1 MSRFTE
7 KMYRNARTVTT
18 GMVTGE
24 PHEPVRHT
32 WGEVHERARRIAGGL
47 AAAGVGPGD
56 AVGVLAGFPV
66 EIAPTAQGL
75 WMRGASLTMLHQPTP
90 RTDLAVWAEDTMNV
104 IGMIEAKAVIVS
116 EPFLVAIPVLEEKGI
131 TVLTVAELLAAEPID
146 PVETG
151 EDDLAL
157 MQLTSGSTGSP
168 KAVQITHRNI
178 HSNAEA
184 MFIGAEYDVEKDVM
198 VSWLPCFHD
207 MGMVGFL
214 TIPMYFGAEL
224 VKVTPM
230 DFLRD
235 TLLWAKLIDKYK
247 GTMTAAPNFAYAL
260 FAKRLRK
267 QAKPGEFDLSTLRF
281 ALSGAEPVEPADVED
296 LIDAGKPFGLQP
308 EAILPAYGMAETT
321 LAVSFSEC
329 GAGLV
334 VDEVDADLLAAL
346 RRAVPATKGNTK
358 RLATLGPLLEGLEAR
373 IIDEHGNVMPARGVG
388 VIELRGESL
397 TPGYITMGG
406 FVPAQDEHGWYD
418 TGDLGYLIDNGH
430 VVVCGRVKDVIIMAG
445 PQHLPDRHRAGRRPR
460 RGRAAGLCRR
470 RPARRRPFARDLR
483 RRGGV
488 QRLAGPARGAPHR
501 APGRPRGGDRGR
513 RAAAQRRGARARH
526 HPEDAVGQAAPGQL
540 GLAGHLTP
548 LRAACRRVTRV
559 SAGITDTVVDMT
571 PAIEAIDL
579 VKRFGDPAVVPPAVD
594 RVSFAVPPGTVL
606 GLLGPNGAGKTTTV
620 RMMTTLT
627 EPTSG
632 TARVAGYD
640 VLRATRR
647 GAPQHGAHRSGR
659 HGRRTAHR
667 PREHPDD
674 RRPLRHPAQGA
685 HPAGRSTAGAVL
697 RSPTPPTRWSSPT
710 PAGCVAASTS
720 RSACSRRRRCSSST
734 SRPPAS
740 TRAAAAICGTCC
752 AASSS
757 RAPRCC
763 SPPSTWRRPTS
774 SRTTSSSSTGAA
786 SSPRDRRWS
795 SSARP
800 AMPAW
805 WSP

>member
-1 MSRFTE
+1 MSHT
-7 KMYRNARTVTT
+7 NPSARP
-18 GMVTGE
+18 G
-24 PHEPVRHT
+24 
-32 WGEVHERARRIAGGL
+32 ARSTSGPGRIAGGL
-47 AAAGVGPGD
+47 AAAGVGHGD

-90 RTDLAVWAEDTMNV
+90 RTDLVVWAEDTMNV
-104 IGMIEAKAVIVS
+104 IGMIEAKAVVVS

-131 TVLTVAELLAAEPID
+131 KVLTVADLLAADPID
-146 PVETG
+146 PVETS

-184 MFIGAEYDVEKDVM
+184 MFIGAQYDVDKDVM

-267 QAKPGEFDLSTLRF
+267 QAQPGQFDLSTLRF

-296 LIDAGKPFGLQP
+296 LLDAGKPFGLKP

-346 RRAVPATKGNTK
+346 RRAVPSTKGNTR
-358 RLATLGPLLEGLEAR
+358 RLASLGPLLKDLEAR
-373 IIDEHGNVMPARGVG
+373 VVDDTGEVMPARGVG

-397 TPGYITMGG
+397 TPGYLTMGG
-406 FVPAQDEHGWYD
+406 FLPAQDEHGWYD
-418 TGDLGYLIDNGH
+418 TGDLGYQMDNGH
-430 VVVCGRVKDVIIMAG
+430 IVVCGRVKDVIIMAG
-445 PQHLPDRHRAGRRPR
+445 RNIYPTDIE
-460 RGRAAGLCRR
+460 RAAGRVEGV
-470 RPARRRPFARDLR
+470 RPGCAVAVRLDAGHSRETFAVAVESNAWQDP
-483 RRGGV
+483 V
-488 QRLAGPARGAPHR
+488 AGASHR

-513 RAAAQRRGARARH
+513 RAATQRRGARAGH

-540 GLAGHLTP
+540 GRARHLA
-548 LRAACRRVTRV
+548 RAAGR
-559 SAGITDTVVDMT
+559 
-571 PAIEAIDL
+571 
-579 VKRFGDPAVVPPAVD
+579 
-594 RVSFAVPPGTVL
+594 
-606 GLLGPNGAGKTTTV
+606 
-620 RMMTTLT
+620 
-627 EPTSG
+627 
-632 TARVAGYD
+632 
-640 VLRATRR
+640 
-647 GAPQHGAHRSGR
+647 RSGSADHQR
-659 HGRRTAHR
+659 DGEVDAACAGSRASGCWCART
-667 PREHPDD
+667 
-674 RRPLRHPAQGA
+674 GW
-685 HPAGRSTAGAVL
+685 
-697 RSPTPPTRWSSPT
+697 SPGPPMSSTPPTS
-710 PAGCVAASTS
+710 
-720 RSACSRRRRCSSST
+720 
-734 SRPPAS
+734 PAS
-740 TRAAAAICGTCC
+740 K
-752 AASSS
+752 
-757 RAPRCC
+757 
-763 SPPSTWRRPTS
+763 PPC
-774 SRTTSSSSTGAA
+774 
-786 SSPRDRRWS
+786 
-795 SSARP
+795 SARGRSSHP
-800 AMPAW
+800 TVRGECA
-805 WSP
+805 